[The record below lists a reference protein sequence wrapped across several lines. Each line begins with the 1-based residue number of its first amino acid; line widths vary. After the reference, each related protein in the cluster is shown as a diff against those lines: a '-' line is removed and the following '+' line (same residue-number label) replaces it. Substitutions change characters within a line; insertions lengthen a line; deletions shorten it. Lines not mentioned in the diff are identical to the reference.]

1 MHEIHTFVIKIH
13 HIGFMGEKGDIGG
26 RCNDCRPGTKGEKG
40 DEGSP
45 GFPGLQVRAI
55 FHKKFERQYNILHKA
70 IINYAL
76 YKNKNILTFLNINI
90 IP

>member
-1 MHEIHTFVIKIH
+1 
-13 HIGFMGEKGDIGG
+13 MGEKGDIGG

-55 FHKKFERQYNILHKA
+55 FLIKNFLKA
-70 IINYAL
+70 IYYAQ
-76 YKNKNILTFLNINI
+76 KQ
-90 IP
+90 